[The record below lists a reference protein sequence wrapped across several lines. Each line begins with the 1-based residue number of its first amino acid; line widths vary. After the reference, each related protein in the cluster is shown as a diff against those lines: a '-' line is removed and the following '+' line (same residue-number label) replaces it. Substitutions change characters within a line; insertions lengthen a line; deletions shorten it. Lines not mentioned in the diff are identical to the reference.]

1 MINIPYLYITII
13 FIAIWT
19 FYRILVLK
27 KSKDK
32 NLLRELIIN
41 IFFIYFLVLIKITIC
56 KMDALQIDLN
66 H

>member
-41 IFFIYFLVLIKITIC
+41 IFFTVLK
-56 KMDALQIDLN
+56 
-66 H
+66 

>member
-1 MINIPYLYITII
+1 MINISYLYIAIVLL
-13 FIAIWT
+13 AIWT

-41 IFFIYFLVLIKITIC
+41 
-56 KMDALQIDLN
+56 
-66 H
+66 